1 MDKIDGIMDITA
13 AAIVATGVGY
23 MLALLLAVLA

>member
-1 MDKIDGIMDITA
+1 MDKIDRIADITA